1 MQERLGSSRRDWEV
15 PGETRNLQE
24 RLGSSRRGWEFSG
37 EAWRVQELLRSFR
50 RGWEVSGENGKLP
63 ERLGSCRRGWEVA
76 ERWHQVSRG
85 ILLLKPNLYRFV
97 IQEEQESRFHAC
109 VGVH

>member
-1 MQERLGSSRRDWEV
+1 MGRFRRGLEVLAEAGKFQEKLGGFRSYWEV
-15 PGETRNLQE
+15 
-24 RLGSSRRGWEFSG
+24 SG
-37 EAWRVQELLRSFR
+37 EAGNFQERLRSFR

-109 VGVH
+109 VGVHYW